1 MRSWLKGRSPAESKI
16 SMVQESSNITVAT
29 YNVHQCVGTDGRRDP
44 GRIARV
50 ILELNASVLGLQEV
64 DSESGGT
71 EEKAQMNY
79 LSKATGYK
87 AIPGPTIK
95 RHRGHYGN
103 VLLTAFPV
111 RESRDVDLSFRTQ
124 EPRGAIVAVLDVCSR
139 PLRVIVTHLG
149 LNSRERSHQV
159 EILKEII
166 RAERA
171 DPLILLGD
179 MNEWFPLAPA
189 LRTLNRHMGKPPGPP
204 SFPSRF
210 PVLAL
215 DRIWVD
221 PIRALGRVRVHRT
234 PLACIASDHLPVTAG
249 IEIPP
254 PRSDGV

>member
-1 MRSWLKGRSPAESKI
+1 
-16 SMVQESSNITVAT
+16 
-29 YNVHQCVGTDGRRDP
+29 
-44 GRIARV
+44 
-50 ILELNASVLGLQEV
+50 LGLQEV

-71 EEKAQMNY
+71 DERAQMDY
-79 LSKATGYK
+79 LAKATGYT

-111 RESRDVDLSFRTQ
+111 LESHDVNLSFRSQ
-124 EPRGAIVAVLDVCSR
+124 EPRGAIVAVIEVCSR

-159 EILKEII
+159 EILKRVIGAQ
-166 RAERA
+166 RG

-179 MNEWFPLAPA
+179 MNEWFPLARA
-189 LRTLNRHMGKPPGPP
+189 LRALHRRFGKPPGPP

-210 PVLAL
+210 PLLAL

-221 PIRALGRVRVHRT
+221 PIGALRRVRVHRT
-234 PLACIASDHLPVTAG
+234 PLACIASDHLPVKAG

-254 PRSDGV
+254 RGSDRTPSGYPCTGSAAEH